1 MFVIEPEWSG
11 ISRLAG
17 LAACLGWWEGGG
29 GGEGVT
35 GLARLTTLILTGLL
49 LI

>member
-17 LAACLGWWEGGG
+17 LATCLVWWVGGG
-29 GGEGVT
+29 GGEVT